1 MIRSLW
7 TARTGLD
14 AQQTHLDVIS
24 NNLANVSTNGFKR
37 QRAIFEDLLYQTI
50 RQPGAQSTQQTQ
62 ISSGLQIGT
71 GVKPVATERIFTQGT
86 LQQTGGSLDVAV
98 QGNGFFQISMPDGT
112 TAYTRDGAFQL
123 DSQGNVSPPAAT
135 RSPTTSTFPAD
146 ALSVT
151 IGKDGTVSVLQAGGV
166 APVEIGAVQLA
177 TFVNPGGLQAAGR
190 TCSTRPPPAAW
201 PRRPARHQW
210 LGCAQPGLCRG
221 LERQRRR
228 RAGEH
233 DRHPA
238 RLRAQLARHLHLRPD
253 ARSADPALRLAAMK
267 FSAALALAALALLS
281 GCASIYP
288 TTPTAVH
295 QPMTARPE
303 SRAQSLPATGSIYQA
318 AYARPLFE
326 DRRAR
331 NVGDTITINLV
342 ERNTAQKSAN
352 ANATRNGNMSAGIGP
367 ISRLPLKGL
376 NGLELEADSESD
388 FAGKG
393 AAAANNAFNGTITV
407 TVIDV
412 YPNGNLLVSGEK
424 MVAINQGNEFIRF
437 SG

>member
-1 MIRSLW
+1 MR
-7 TARTGLD
+7 
-14 AQQTHLDVIS
+14 
-24 NNLANVSTNGFKR
+24 
-37 QRAIFEDLLYQTI
+37 
-50 RQPGAQSTQQTQ
+50 
-62 ISSGLQIGT
+62 
-71 GVKPVATERIFTQGT
+71 
-86 LQQTGGSLDVAV
+86 
-98 QGNGFFQISMPDGT
+98 
-112 TAYTRDGAFQL
+112 
-123 DSQGNVSPPAAT
+123 
-135 RSPTTSTFPAD
+135 
-146 ALSVT
+146 
-151 IGKDGTVSVLQAGGV
+151 
-166 APVEIGAVQLA
+166 
-177 TFVNPGGLQAAGR
+177 
-190 TCSTRPPPAAW
+190 
-201 PRRPARHQW
+201 
-210 LGCAQPGLCRG
+210 
-221 LERQRRR
+221 
-228 RAGEH
+228 
-233 DRHPA
+233 
-238 RLRAQLARHLHLRPD
+238 
-253 ARSADPALRLAAMK
+253 

-303 SRAQSLPATGSIYQA
+303 ARAQALPATGSIYQA

-352 ANATRNGNMSAGIGP
+352 ANATRNGNMTASIGP
-367 ISRLPLKGL
+367 ITRLPLSGL
-376 NGLELEADSESD
+376 SGLAAEADSESD

-437 SG
+437 SGVINPNNVTAANTVQSTQVADARIEYRGSGFIDESNTMGWLQRFFVAIMPF

>member
-1 MIRSLW
+1 
-7 TARTGLD
+7 
-14 AQQTHLDVIS
+14 
-24 NNLANVSTNGFKR
+24 
-37 QRAIFEDLLYQTI
+37 
-50 RQPGAQSTQQTQ
+50 
-62 ISSGLQIGT
+62 
-71 GVKPVATERIFTQGT
+71 
-86 LQQTGGSLDVAV
+86 
-98 QGNGFFQISMPDGT
+98 
-112 TAYTRDGAFQL
+112 
-123 DSQGNVSPPAAT
+123 
-135 RSPTTSTFPAD
+135 
-146 ALSVT
+146 
-151 IGKDGTVSVLQAGGV
+151 
-166 APVEIGAVQLA
+166 
-177 TFVNPGGLQAAGR
+177 
-190 TCSTRPPPAAW
+190 
-201 PRRPARHQW
+201 
-210 LGCAQPGLCRG
+210 
-221 LERQRRR
+221 
-228 RAGEH
+228 
-233 DRHPA
+233 
-238 RLRAQLARHLHLRPD
+238 
-253 ARSADPALRLAAMK
+253 MK

-303 SRAQSLPATGSIYQA
+303 ARAQALPATGSIYQA

-352 ANATRNGNMSAGIGP
+352 ANATRNGNMTASIGP
-367 ISRLPLKGL
+367 ITRLPLSGL
-376 NGLELEADSESD
+376 SGLAAEADSESD

-437 SG
+437 SGVINPNNVTAANTVQSTQVADARIEYRGSGFIDESNTMGWLQRFFVAIMPF

>member
-1 MIRSLW
+1 
-7 TARTGLD
+7 
-14 AQQTHLDVIS
+14 
-24 NNLANVSTNGFKR
+24 
-37 QRAIFEDLLYQTI
+37 
-50 RQPGAQSTQQTQ
+50 
-62 ISSGLQIGT
+62 
-71 GVKPVATERIFTQGT
+71 
-86 LQQTGGSLDVAV
+86 
-98 QGNGFFQISMPDGT
+98 
-112 TAYTRDGAFQL
+112 
-123 DSQGNVSPPAAT
+123 
-135 RSPTTSTFPAD
+135 
-146 ALSVT
+146 
-151 IGKDGTVSVLQAGGV
+151 
-166 APVEIGAVQLA
+166 
-177 TFVNPGGLQAAGR
+177 
-190 TCSTRPPPAAW
+190 
-201 PRRPARHQW
+201 
-210 LGCAQPGLCRG
+210 
-221 LERQRRR
+221 
-228 RAGEH
+228 
-233 DRHPA
+233 
-238 RLRAQLARHLHLRPD
+238 
-253 ARSADPALRLAAMK
+253 MK

-303 SRAQSLPATGSIYQA
+303 SRAQALPATGSIYQA

-393 AAAANNAFNGTITV
+393 AAAANNAFNRTITV

-437 SG
+437 SGVINPNNVTAANTVQSTQVADARIEYRGSGFIDESNTMGWLQRFFVAIMPF

>member
-1 MIRSLW
+1 
-7 TARTGLD
+7 
-14 AQQTHLDVIS
+14 
-24 NNLANVSTNGFKR
+24 
-37 QRAIFEDLLYQTI
+37 
-50 RQPGAQSTQQTQ
+50 
-62 ISSGLQIGT
+62 
-71 GVKPVATERIFTQGT
+71 
-86 LQQTGGSLDVAV
+86 
-98 QGNGFFQISMPDGT
+98 
-112 TAYTRDGAFQL
+112 
-123 DSQGNVSPPAAT
+123 
-135 RSPTTSTFPAD
+135 
-146 ALSVT
+146 
-151 IGKDGTVSVLQAGGV
+151 
-166 APVEIGAVQLA
+166 
-177 TFVNPGGLQAAGR
+177 
-190 TCSTRPPPAAW
+190 
-201 PRRPARHQW
+201 
-210 LGCAQPGLCRG
+210 
-221 LERQRRR
+221 
-228 RAGEH
+228 
-233 DRHPA
+233 
-238 RLRAQLARHLHLRPD
+238 
-253 ARSADPALRLAAMK
+253 MK

-303 SRAQSLPATGSIYQA
+303 SRAQALPATGSIYQA

-352 ANATRNGNMSAGIGP
+352 ANATRNGNMTAGIGP
-367 ISRLPLKGL
+367 ISRLPLSGL
-376 NGLELEADSESD
+376 NGLELEADAESE

-437 SG
+437 SGVINPNNVTAANTVQSTQVADARIEYRGSGFIDESNTMGWLQRFFVAIMPF

>member
-1 MIRSLW
+1 
-7 TARTGLD
+7 
-14 AQQTHLDVIS
+14 
-24 NNLANVSTNGFKR
+24 
-37 QRAIFEDLLYQTI
+37 
-50 RQPGAQSTQQTQ
+50 
-62 ISSGLQIGT
+62 
-71 GVKPVATERIFTQGT
+71 
-86 LQQTGGSLDVAV
+86 
-98 QGNGFFQISMPDGT
+98 
-112 TAYTRDGAFQL
+112 
-123 DSQGNVSPPAAT
+123 
-135 RSPTTSTFPAD
+135 
-146 ALSVT
+146 
-151 IGKDGTVSVLQAGGV
+151 
-166 APVEIGAVQLA
+166 
-177 TFVNPGGLQAAGR
+177 
-190 TCSTRPPPAAW
+190 
-201 PRRPARHQW
+201 
-210 LGCAQPGLCRG
+210 
-221 LERQRRR
+221 
-228 RAGEH
+228 
-233 DRHPA
+233 
-238 RLRAQLARHLHLRPD
+238 
-253 ARSADPALRLAAMK
+253 MK

-303 SRAQSLPATGSIYQA
+303 ARAQALPATGSIYQA

-367 ISRLPLKGL
+367 ISRLPLSGL
-376 NGLELEADSESD
+376 NGLELEADAESE

-424 MVAINQGNEFIRF
+424 MVAINQGSEFIRF
-437 SG
+437 SGVINPNSVTSANTVQSTQVADARMEYRGSGFIDESNTMGWLQRFFVAILPF

>member
-1 MIRSLW
+1 
-7 TARTGLD
+7 
-14 AQQTHLDVIS
+14 
-24 NNLANVSTNGFKR
+24 
-37 QRAIFEDLLYQTI
+37 
-50 RQPGAQSTQQTQ
+50 
-62 ISSGLQIGT
+62 
-71 GVKPVATERIFTQGT
+71 
-86 LQQTGGSLDVAV
+86 
-98 QGNGFFQISMPDGT
+98 
-112 TAYTRDGAFQL
+112 
-123 DSQGNVSPPAAT
+123 
-135 RSPTTSTFPAD
+135 
-146 ALSVT
+146 
-151 IGKDGTVSVLQAGGV
+151 
-166 APVEIGAVQLA
+166 
-177 TFVNPGGLQAAGR
+177 
-190 TCSTRPPPAAW
+190 
-201 PRRPARHQW
+201 
-210 LGCAQPGLCRG
+210 
-221 LERQRRR
+221 
-228 RAGEH
+228 
-233 DRHPA
+233 
-238 RLRAQLARHLHLRPD
+238 
-253 ARSADPALRLAAMK
+253 MK

-303 SRAQSLPATGSIYQA
+303 SRAQALPATGSIYQA

-393 AAAANNAFNGTITV
+393 AAAANTAFNGTITV

-437 SG
+437 SGVINPNNVTTANTVQSTQVADARIEYRGSGFIDESNTMGWLQRFFVAIMPF

>member
-1 MIRSLW
+1 
-7 TARTGLD
+7 
-14 AQQTHLDVIS
+14 
-24 NNLANVSTNGFKR
+24 
-37 QRAIFEDLLYQTI
+37 
-50 RQPGAQSTQQTQ
+50 
-62 ISSGLQIGT
+62 
-71 GVKPVATERIFTQGT
+71 
-86 LQQTGGSLDVAV
+86 
-98 QGNGFFQISMPDGT
+98 
-112 TAYTRDGAFQL
+112 
-123 DSQGNVSPPAAT
+123 
-135 RSPTTSTFPAD
+135 
-146 ALSVT
+146 
-151 IGKDGTVSVLQAGGV
+151 
-166 APVEIGAVQLA
+166 
-177 TFVNPGGLQAAGR
+177 
-190 TCSTRPPPAAW
+190 
-201 PRRPARHQW
+201 
-210 LGCAQPGLCRG
+210 
-221 LERQRRR
+221 
-228 RAGEH
+228 
-233 DRHPA
+233 
-238 RLRAQLARHLHLRPD
+238 
-253 ARSADPALRLAAMK
+253 MK

-303 SRAQSLPATGSIYQA
+303 SRAQALPATGSIYQA

-352 ANATRNGNMSAGIGP
+352 ANATRNGNMSAGIGT

-376 NGLELEADSESD
+376 NGLALEADSESD

-437 SG
+437 SGVINPNNVTAANTVQSTQVADARIEYRGSGFIDESNTMGWLQRFFVAIMPF